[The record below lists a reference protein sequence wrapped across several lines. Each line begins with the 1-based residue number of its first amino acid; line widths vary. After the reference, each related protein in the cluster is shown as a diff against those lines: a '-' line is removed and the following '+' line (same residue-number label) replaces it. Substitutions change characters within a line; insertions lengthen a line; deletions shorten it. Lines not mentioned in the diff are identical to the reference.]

1 MIKLYD
7 FSVIT
12 ILYHST
18 KYLSLPLF
26 TSAIRIIAY
35 YFQTSIGE
43 FHGNYHTASYT
54 KYLFNLFHA
63 NLNAHFTYEKNSV
76 TCIYWYKKS
85 LFTRMLYFIREI
97 SFHVVT
103 ENTQTYYSNCN
114 LCLHSNLY
122 SCRESSQEESF
133 ELFGDLLQSLE
144 PLLMFV
150 LTRFYKAHEL
160 FTSPCYFPTARPPP
174 RPPNSSF

>member
-1 MIKLYD
+1 MTKLYD

-18 KYLSLPLF
+18 KYPSPSFSLGPYHRVLRSNF
-26 TSAIRIIAY
+26 T
-35 YFQTSIGE
+35 IGE
-43 FHGNYHTASYT
+43 LHGNYHHHHHEHYS

-63 NLNAHFTYEKNSV
+63 ILNTRFTYEKNHGKLHN
-76 TCIYWYKKS
+76 WYKKS
-85 LFTRMLYFIREI
+85 LFTRMLYFIGEV

-160 FTSPCYFPTARPPP
+160 FTSPCYFPTARPT
-174 RPPNSSF
+174 NSSF